1 MPNYRLPAVVVSFA
15 LITVAC
21 GSAGT
26 ASPGGSAA
34 PTAPP
39 SQAVEHPT
47 GANDIVLQ
55 MEEGGGF
62 VPIEFLAG
70 QAPTF
75 TLYGDGRI
83 VFVPKVEVFPE
94 PGPDGVIHG
103 VPWRTA
109 QLDPAQVDELL
120 ESALGP
126 GGLGAARENYGNDMV
141 ADAGSTYFRVD
152 AGGVK
157 KEVAIYALGMEGP
170 EVPDQQARK
179 AFLGLAERLRDF
191 DRGGAIGTEAYVPTS
206 YRAVLVEREGDPG
219 AGGPVIEWPWPN
231 LTIADFPSNVN
242 GAGAE
247 QFPHRALAADEAAE
261 LNIGDIAG
269 GIQNVVVK
277 GPDSKVYSLILRPL
291 LPHESE

>member
-1 MPNYRLPAVVVSFA
+1 MPHFRLPAVAVSFA
-15 LITVAC
+15 FITVAC
-21 GSAGT
+21 SAG
-26 ASPGGSAA
+26 GV
-34 PTAPP
+34 APP
-39 SQAVEHPT
+39 VSAPGATTPPVQGVAHPT
-47 GANDIVLQ
+47 GTDDVILQ

-83 VFVPKVEVFPE
+83 VFQPKVETFPE
-94 PGPDGVIHG
+94 PGPDGIIHG

-109 QLDPAQVDELL
+109 QLDPTQVDDLL
-120 ESALGP
+120 EQALGP

-141 ADAGSTYFRVD
+141 ADAGSTYFRID

-179 AFLGLAERLRDF
+179 AFLGLAEQLRDF
-191 DRGGAIGTEAYVPTS
+191 DRGGAIGTEAYVPRN

-219 AGGPVIEWPWPN
+219 AGGPVIDWPWPN
-231 LTIADFPSNVN
+231 LSIADFPSNVN
-242 GAGAE
+242 GVGAE
-247 QFPHRALAADEAAE
+247 QFPHRDMSADEAAE
-261 LNIGDIAG
+261 LNVGDIAG

-291 LPHESE
+291 LPHEAE